1 MLGKGMFARNSYM
14 TAAIAAGSLLLSA
27 TAGAAQAQTNGSL
40 NGLSSDSLNN
50 SMNGP
55 TSRHSQIIAT
65 STPVNYQTLYVDPT
79 LGNDS
84 AGGVE
89 DQPLQTVT
97 HALEIAVPNTVIV
110 LAPGRYTQSSGEV
123 FPLQLKSGVT
133 IQGTPGVRDRTA
145 IIEGGG
151 NFESPLRSQQNAAI
165 IAADRAGIAQ
175 VAISNPNGYG
185 VWIESASPTI
195 LESAF
200 VGNRQTGIYVTDGSP
215 RVQGS
220 YFSGNQVAGLIV
232 FGDSSANIQSNTFDR
247 TGDAIRVVDGA
258 TPEIVGNRMTNNEA
272 GLVLIGNAR
281 PLLRDNQSVGNRR
294 NEVVEVSTADQPSIQ
309 PPIQPVTQLAVNR
322 TSEPVASQPAVSRAL
337 VSESDIS
344 ESDIS
349 ESDIS
354 ESDISES
361 DISQSGASELIA
373 RGPIVNRSVGGSLLN
388 DDEPAAVVA
397 EESPEADVAE
407 AEEADTE
414 QARHEPEAGAPG
426 SALAALRSGL
436 PSDHSS
442 NLSAERSA
450 DRDLSSEADE
460 GSASDLELASRAVTD
475 GNPDSPVSRPR
486 NRRPERDGEAFQG
499 NRNPEPEERSAPP
512 ANNNRLA
519 VPSSSIPIGD
529 SSGSIFFAPPGNV
542 SSRGLPAPTSRA
554 QSLGLYYRVFV
565 EASNTSVQDEVRS
578 VVPDAFR
585 TSFEGET
592 VMQVGAFPTE
602 DEAEDRKQLLED
614 HDLDARVEYIR

>member
-1 MLGKGMFARNSYM
+1 MFARNSYG
-14 TAAIAAGSLLLSA
+14 TAAIAVGSLLLSV
-27 TAGAAQAQTNGSL
+27 TTGGTAQAQVSGALDNPL
-40 NGLSSDSLNN
+40 NSQ
-50 SMNGP
+50 
-55 TSRHSQIIAT
+55 TASRTANRTANRTVSRTATIAAN
-65 STPVNYQTLYVDPT
+65 TPVNYQTLYVDPA
-79 LGNDS
+79 LGNDG

-89 DQPLQTVT
+89 AQPLQTVT
-97 HALEIAVPNTVIV
+97 RALELAEPNTVIV
-110 LAPGRYTQSSGEV
+110 LAPGRYNQSSGEV

-133 IQGTPGVRDRTA
+133 IQGTPGVRDHTA

-175 VAISNPNGYG
+175 VAVSNPNGYG

-281 PLLRDNQSVGNRR
+281 PLLRDNQSTGNRR
-294 NEVVEVSTADQPSIQ
+294 NDVVEVSTADQQSFQ
-309 PPIQPVTQLAVNR
+309 PTTQLAVNR
-322 TSEPVASQPAVSRAL
+322 TSEPVVSRPAVSRSLAPEPA
-337 VSESDIS
+337 VEPVAEPVAEPVVQPIAESLAP
-344 ESDIS
+344 EPAV
-349 ESDIS
+349 EPVA
-354 ESDISES
+354 EPAVEPV
-361 DISQSGASELIA
+361 AEPVVSELIA
-373 RGPIVNRSVGGSLLN
+373 SVPMANRSSSRLLSDVN
-388 DDEPAAVVA
+388 ESEA
-397 EESPEADVAE
+397 EVAE
-407 AEEADTE
+407 AEAAVEADE
-414 QARHEPEAGAPG
+414 IQADEVQASREIEPGAPG

-436 PSDHSS
+436 PGGGLPSSGGLSDG
-442 NLSAERSA
+442 AAA
-450 DRDLSSEADE
+450 D
-460 GSASDLELASRAVTD
+460 LALAPRAVTED
-475 GNPDSPVSRPR
+475 NPDSAVIRPR
-486 NRRPERDGEAFQG
+486 NS
-499 NRNPEPEERSAPP
+499 RNQRAPEPEERSAPP
-512 ANNNRLA
+512 VNNNRLA

-529 SSGSIFFAPPGNV
+529 GESAFFAPPNTV

-565 EASNTSVQDEVRS
+565 EASSSSAQDDVRS

-602 DEAEDRKQLLED
+602 EEAEDRKQMLED
-614 HDLDARVEYIR
+614 NDLNARVEYIR